1 MEETYYLGISYGK
14 YLPEDEYYAES
25 FFIEYEELEYEFK
38 LKKNSDIAYEIINPI
53 TISNSEKEQ
62 HKQGITIYLFGFT
75 SKYSCLVELNDDGM
89 LNKYGNYQ
97 TLVLPW
103 SQYEKI
109 KYNINKKKEIIEK
122 LSVISN
128 ENIIKLLAN
137 LENIYGIDTDMVYD
151 LL

>member
-14 YLPEDEYYAES
+14 YLPEDEYYTES

-38 LKKNSDIAYEIINPI
+38 LKKISDISYEIIEPI
-53 TISNSEKEQ
+53 TISNDEKEE
-62 HKQGITIYLFGFT
+62 HLPGAVIYLFGFT

-89 LNKYGNYQ
+89 LNKCGNYQ

-103 SQYEKI
+103 SQYEKL
-109 KYNINKKKEIIEK
+109 KNNNNKKKEIIDK

-137 LENIYGIDTDMVYD
+137 LESIYGIDTEMIFDI
-151 LL
+151 L